1 MSVFANF
8 FRVGVFTAASPI
20 NGRNLTTNIER
31 DRLARAMPGEYGARF
46 GSRFGLML

>member
-1 MSVFANF
+1 MSVFANL

-20 NGRNLTTNIER
+20 NGHNLTSNNER
-31 DRLARAMPGEYGARF
+31 DRLARAMPGEYGARV

>member
-1 MSVFANF
+1 MSVFANL

-20 NGRNLTTNIER
+20 NGNNITANADR
-31 DRLARAMPGEYGARF
+31 DRLARAMPGEYGARL